1 MLLGDVGRGVAGLR
15 VLDEVTAERILGLQV
30 VGDRRPVPERLGH
43 LDPVAGAVE
52 GEGGT
57 ADDLHV
63 PEPQGGQVVR
73 GHLAAHRQGARAVQ
87 DRAGEPLD
95 RRLHRLQRRR
105 VPVQRELR
113 PAGEH
118 QERDREA
125 LEELGGAQQL
135 PLELRP
141 EGIGQRQDE
150 PVVLIVDLRGH
161 TGVDA
166 VVVRIHDRVR
176 RREQLVGRRTVDQVP
191 AVGAQQ
197 VPFES
202 EEGIDDVERCL
213 AEPHQVARGHRVPVV
228 ANMARATRGGDAR
241 RSRSRRLPGR
251 HGGRREAGGEC
262 AVHTAAP
269 RSRPV
274 GPPA

>member
-1 MLLGDVGRGVAGLR
+1 MGAFQGQARISRDVRFARPEHELEGAVLLRDVGRGVAGLR

-118 QERDREA
+118 QERDREP

-191 AVGAQQ
+191 AV
-197 VPFES
+197 VPSRF
-202 EEGIDDVERCL
+202 
-213 AEPHQVARGHRVPVV
+213 
-228 ANMARATRGGDAR
+228 
-241 RSRSRRLPGR
+241 RSRVRKGSTTSKGVLPSLIR
-251 HGGRREAGGEC
+251 
-262 AVHTAAP
+262 
-269 RSRPV
+269 
-274 GPPA
+274 